1 MSFRTTGVLLAV
13 LIALGAFVYFYEM
26 QTPKTTESPKEKALE
41 ILNYSDQAADINRLE
56 VQQGDKVTR
65 LVSKEGEGWTM
76 EAPEQAPVDKSRV
89 ISAVGEVSVL
99 RATTVVTENASPD
112 DLSKYGLDKPQLTVS
127 VSVKNKDYQRLMVG
141 IQAPTKTGY
150 YAKLADTKKVY
161 LVGSS
166 IIEDL
171 QKLVTEPPKAT
182 PTPTALPAT
191 PTSVPSVT
199 PTP

>member
-112 DLSKYGLDKPQLTVS
+112 D
-127 VSVKNKDYQRLMVG
+127 
-141 IQAPTKTGY
+141 
-150 YAKLADTKKVY
+150 
-161 LVGSS
+161 
-166 IIEDL
+166 
-171 QKLVTEPPKAT
+171 
-182 PTPTALPAT
+182 
-191 PTSVPSVT
+191 
-199 PTP
+199 